1 MGLLAKKSEYSKNFD
16 AVVVSSK
23 KKKKN
28 EQEKENKKKNISVDI
43 VWEFNVSIDETRQ
56 GLLLKLFEEIR
67 LSPKTTNNYNNVL
80 ILVST
85 ICNFLY
91 LLFGGVVSM
100 GKDRK

>member
-43 VWEFNVSIDETRQ
+43 V
-56 GLLLKLFEEIR
+56 
-67 LSPKTTNNYNNVL
+67 
-80 ILVST
+80 
-85 ICNFLY
+85 
-91 LLFGGVVSM
+91 
-100 GKDRK
+100 